1 MKQILN
7 WIIEYFSQISTEVI
21 DIFKS
26 YLPPSLKDFNRK
38 TSKKNGIV
46 VAVRGEC
53 LFSVNNK
60 SYNLNEKYYNIV
72 DQI

>member
-38 TSKKNGIV
+38 TSKKM
-46 VAVRGEC
+46 E
-53 LFSVNNK
+53 
-60 SYNLNEKYYNIV
+60 
-72 DQI
+72 